1 MSEKGKY
8 IYGIIKEK
16 KRKEFPVPGISNSS
30 ARPYTLPA
38 DNVSA
43 VVSEAP
49 LITYETTEENMLAHN
64 RVLEEVMKA
73 YDVIP
78 LRFGT
83 ITKTETEVR
92 EFLEGV
98 RPSLEASFN
107 KLKAKCEFDLAVS
120 MNEKELL
127 QEISETTAEIK
138 DLKAKLMEAGDQA
151 KLEDRILIGKLLSDE
166 ITKKK
171 IEFVQSIGQALDPY
185 VLEKVPLKYRRDTPP
200 LLNVALLVEKEKIKD
215 LEQAIYRLGDY
226 FEGKLHFKYAGPL
239 PPYNFTELKLL
250 VINYETI
257 SEARQILR
265 LGEQATA
272 KEIKQA
278 YRELVNEFHPDK
290 HQGNPKTEEEFKKV
304 THAYKLLAKYCE
316 RYPQERYEFKPEN
329 FGETVVVVDR
339 EDQA

>member
-1 MSEKGKY
+1 MTEQGKY
-8 IYGIIKEK
+8 IYGIIEEKE
-16 KRKEFPVPGISNSS
+16 RRELQVPGILNPSG
-30 ARPYTLPA
+30 RPYTVPC
-38 DNVSA
+38 DNISA

-49 LITYETTEENMLAHN
+49 FIAYETTEENMLAHN
-64 RVLEEVMKA
+64 RVLEEVMKS

-83 ITKTETEVR
+83 MTRTETEVL
-92 EFLEGV
+92 EFLEGI
-98 RPSLEASFN
+98 RPSLEASFK
-107 KLKAKCEFDLAVS
+107 KLKGKCEFDLTVS
-120 MNEKELL
+120 INEKELL

-138 DLKAKLMEAGDQA
+138 DLKAKLMEAGGQA

-257 SEARQILR
+257 SEARHILR
-265 LGEQATA
+265 LGEQVTA

-278 YRELVNEFHPDK
+278 YRELANEFHPDK
-290 HQGNPKTEEEFKKV
+290 HQGNSQSEEEFKKV
-304 THAYKLLAKYCE
+304 AHAYKLLAKYCE
-316 RYPQERYEFKPEN
+316 KNPQERYDFKPEN

-339 EDQA
+339 EDKA